1 MNHPYSWIEDSLKTL
16 LLGLIRIVETV
27 VVAIADVDPGD
38 AVAVVAGEQVSVA
51 GPVSGSALIGRLV
64 FAAFAVAVAVAVP
77 RGRDAAV
84 IRAAEGIWLQLD
96 SVTCI
101 YTARWS
107 IINLMA

>member
-1 MNHPYSWIEDSLKTL
+1 MRQRTQQLTALS

-27 VVAIADVDPGD
+27 VVAVAYVDPGD

-51 GPVSGSALIGRLV
+51 GPVGGSALIGRLV

-84 IRAAEGIWLQLD
+84 IRAAEGNG
-96 SVTCI
+96 
-101 YTARWS
+101 Y
-107 IINLMA
+107 N